1 MICDGMCYLSTRQS
15 FRIGTLHYN
24 NSFLHNFLL
33 FSIVGSTTEKQLRLW
48 RISPFIRE
56 EYSAGSNILY
66 MICVKLNLYFL
77 MFYLRYQ

>member
-1 MICDGMCYLSTRQS
+1 MICDGMCYLLLPRQS
-15 FRIGTLHYN
+15 FRIRTLHYN

-33 FSIVGSTTEKQLRLW
+33 FAIVGSTTEKQLRLW
-48 RISPFIRE
+48 RISPFIRG

-77 MFYLRYQ
+77 MFYLR